1 MSLLRTS
8 WLGTAWH
15 FGEDLGT
22 DLLLYSQ
29 HEVVEVVEVAGADEV
44 LADDDEVAEL
54 D

>member
-29 HEVVEVVEVAGADEV
+29 HEVVEVAGADEV